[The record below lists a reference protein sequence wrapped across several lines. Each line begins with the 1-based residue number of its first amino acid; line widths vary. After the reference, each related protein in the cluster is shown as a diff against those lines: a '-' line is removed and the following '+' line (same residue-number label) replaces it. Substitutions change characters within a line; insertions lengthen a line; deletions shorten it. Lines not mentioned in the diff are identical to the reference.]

1 MTMLAFFAAVGMPL
15 IIVILAFAVLKLF
28 QWDLK
33 RHDRLH
39 PGE

>member
-1 MTMLAFFAAVGMPL
+1 MTAYEWFAAAGMPL
-15 IIVILAFAVLKLF
+15 IILALAFVGLKLH

>member
-1 MTMLAFFAAVGMPL
+1 MTMLEFFAAVGMPL
-15 IIVILAFAVLKLF
+15 IIVVLAYGALKVH

-33 RHDRLH
+33 RQDRLH